1 MSVPEPDMDTGRLI
15 ITYLQNSKNGAT
27 ASDIVQHL
35 QVESGKS
42 AEEISNTVTSLL
54 DNGTALG
61 FLERKG
67 SKFMNW
73 VAREMCGRRR
83 RRRSG
88 CRRRRRRVR
97 RRCSRRR
104 RRRRKCRCGWTIVMS
119 NLNIPFLFFL
129 YIFLAH
135 FKFYFARSNKSY
147 CFFF

>member
-1 MSVPEPDMDTGRLI
+1 MSVPEPEMNTGRLI
-15 ITYLQNSKNGAT
+15 ITYLQNNKNGAT

-35 QVESGKS
+35 QVKSGKT

-61 FLERKG
+61 FLQRKG

-83 RRRSG
+83 RRSR

-97 RRCSRRR
+97 RRRSRRR
-104 RRRRKCRCGWTIVMS
+104 RRRRCRCG
-119 NLNIPFLFFL
+119 
-129 YIFLAH
+129 
-135 FKFYFARSNKSY
+135 
-147 CFFF
+147 